1 MRPNQ
6 PSDVGPLHAD
16 SWFWELGQMP
26 IPLDHH
32 RVKVWTAIF
41 CEPGLNGFRYV
52 PGSHKQ
58 KYPYYGEL
66 RFGLLKP
73 QSDLVEDE
81 LEIRDFV
88 SQPGDVIVFHD
99 NLIHGGIRGSGSTR
113 VSLEFTI
120 FVPSIRYFV

>member
-1 MRPNQ
+1 
-6 PSDVGPLHAD
+6 
-16 SWFWELGQMP
+16 MP